1 MQRKD
6 LSGGRRV
13 RRRFAMGGGALAV
26 ALAAVVAL
34 ALPASADTVSI
45 TLGQGG
51 TNADGSCANFQAP
64 ASGTQT
70 WHFNLTGTEAGATL
84 TASFSDGTTV
94 TDEPEDQHQGNTSFW
109 FIVTDAGAKL
119 ISATATFTPAPTGE
133 HNLVVSDCVAGG
145 EKPPTP
151 TTTTTTTPGEVTT
164 PTTAAKP
171 PAPSAPAAPAAGA
184 PAAVAAAPRVTG

>member
-1 MQRKD
+1 
-6 LSGGRRV
+6 
-13 RRRFAMGGGALAV
+13 MGGGG
-26 ALAAVVAL
+26 LAAVVAL
-34 ALPASADTVSI
+34 LVALALPAAADTVSI

-94 TDEPEDQHQGNTSFW
+94 TNQPEDQHQGNTSFW

-119 ISATATFTPAPTGE
+119 ISATATFTPAPNGNP
-133 HNLVVSDCVAGG
+133 HLVVSDCAAGG
-145 EKPPTP
+145 TKPPPP
-151 TTTTTTTPGEVTT
+151 TSPTT
-164 PTTAAKP
+164 PTTP
-171 PAPSAPAAPAAGA
+171 TTPTQPTQPAASSVPT
-184 PAAVAAAPRVTG
+184 PVTAAPVLTG

>member
-1 MQRKD
+1 MQQTD
-6 LSGGRRV
+6 SS
-13 RRRFAMGGGALAV
+13 RRRHVRHRFAIGGAGLAVVVAALV
-26 ALAAVVAL
+26 ALAI
-34 ALPASADTVSI
+34 PAAADTASI
-45 TLGQGG
+45 TLGTGG

-94 TDEPEDQHQGNTSFW
+94 TAEPEAQHQGNTSFW

-119 ISATATFTPAPTGE
+119 ISATATFTPAPTGQ

-145 EKPPTP
+145 EKPPSP
-151 TTTTTTTPGEVTT
+151 TTTTTTTT
-164 PTTAAKP
+164 AKP
-171 PAPSAPAAPAAGA
+171 EAPQAPQAPSAPKAVTAAP
-184 PAAVAAAPRVTG
+184 VFTG